1 MYTLLCNLC
10 ESGNAIS
17 HNNWLGYI
25 GFAVVAG
32 LLINDTLKKQKAKK
46 EKATKQLKMVLDKI
60 IAPSFK

>member
-46 EKATKQLKMVLDKI
+46 EKATK
-60 IAPSFK
+60 